1 MSDEPA
7 LVSDLRSIARAWW
20 VLALLGLI
28 SIAAGVIVL
37 ARPSTSLAALA
48 VITGVFLLV
57 DGIFELTWALFDSE
71 QNRGLVAVLGVITA
85 IAGVILIRHPTK
97 SVVAIALLLGL
108 WLIAAGVLRLFGLF
122 AQPGSRVWSALLA
135 VLELIAGIVIV
146 SSPNI
151 GVSTLALL
159 IGLALVIRGV
169 GACLAA
175 WMFRS
180 LAHTEDVAQTGAAV
194 PT

>member
-1 MSDEPA
+1 MSEEPA
-7 LVSDLRSIARAWW
+7 LSDLRLIARAWW
-20 VLALLGLI
+20 ILALLGLI

-48 VITGVFLLV
+48 VICGVFLLV
-57 DGIFELTWALFDSE
+57 DGIFELTWALFDPE
-71 QNRGLVAVLGVITA
+71 QNRGLVAVYGVVTA
-85 IAGVILIRHPTK
+85 IVGVILIRHPTH

-108 WLIAAGVLRLFGLF
+108 WLIAAGLLRVFRVF
-122 AQPGSRVWSALLA
+122 AEPGRGVWSALLA

-151 GVSTLALL
+151 GVATLALL
-159 IGLALVIRGV
+159 IGLSLVIRGV
-169 GACLAA
+169 GACIAA

-180 LAHTEDVAQTGAAV
+180 LAHAEEVARPGAAL